1 MQIQKQTVIF
11 LQVLL
16 IQKQSTINLVSVM
29 RYNTRVR
36 RHGTG
41 LRTRIYTRLRDSV
54 IQRGNA
60 HEDRGK
66 THCSMKEADCGVSY
80 VQVE

>member
-1 MQIQKQTVIF
+1 M
-11 LQVLL
+11 
-16 IQKQSTINLVSVM
+16 
-29 RYNTRVR
+29 
-36 RHGTG
+36 G
-41 LRTRIYTRLRDSV
+41 LGARIYTRLRDDV
-54 IQRGNA
+54 IQRGNV